1 MDELQS
7 QAVLKLN
14 MTSLL
19 GKILVFKHNFYYKVL
34 VIVFVEK
41 SYITSGFFSQRRMK
55 NTVKHLRWG
64 FLRKQLIARAAKA
77 PSHMPDWVLN
87 TPICYHLLFYC
98 FYQAKTTFLKMC

>member
-1 MDELQS
+1 MDERQS

-19 GKILVFKHNFYYKVL
+19 GKILVFKHNVYYKIL

-41 SYITSGFFSQRRMK
+41 SYITSGFISQRRTK
-55 NTVKHLRWG
+55 NTVKQLRWG
-64 FLRKQLIARAAKA
+64 FLRQQLIARAANA